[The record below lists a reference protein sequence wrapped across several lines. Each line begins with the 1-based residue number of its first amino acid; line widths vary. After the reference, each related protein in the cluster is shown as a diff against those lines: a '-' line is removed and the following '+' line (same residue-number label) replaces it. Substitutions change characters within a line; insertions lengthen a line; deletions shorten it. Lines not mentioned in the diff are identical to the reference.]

1 MMKGVLKMDITTILQ
16 AINTVGF
23 PITVCG
29 VLLWQ
34 NMKQNERYD
43 KQLYDLQTV
52 INNNTNVLIELS
64 TKIDRER
71 EVKNVG

>member
-1 MMKGVLKMDITTILQ
+1 MKGVLKMDITNLLQ

-34 NMKQNERYD
+34 NMKQNERFD
-43 KQLYDLQTV
+43 KQLYELQTV
-52 INNNTNVLIELS
+52 INNNTNVLVELS

>member
-1 MMKGVLKMDITTILQ
+1 MDMATLLQ

-34 NMKQNERYD
+34 NVTQNERFD
-43 KQLYDLQTV
+43 KQLYELQTV
-52 INNNTNVLIELS
+52 INNNTNVLVELS

>member
-1 MMKGVLKMDITTILQ
+1 MKGVLKMDMVTLLQ

-34 NMKQNERYD
+34 NMKQNERFD
-43 KQLYDLQTV
+43 KQLYELQTV
-52 INNNTNVLIELS
+52 INNNTNVLVELS

>member
-1 MMKGVLKMDITTILQ
+1 MKGVLKMDITNLLQ

-34 NMKQNERYD
+34 NMKQNERFD
-43 KQLYDLQTV
+43 KQLFELQTV
-52 INNNTNVLIELS
+52 INNNTNVLVELS
-64 TKIDRER
+64 TKIDSER

>member
-1 MMKGVLKMDITTILQ
+1 MDFANLLQ

-34 NMKQNERYD
+34 NMKQNERFD
-43 KQLYDLQTV
+43 KQNERFDTQLYELQTV
-52 INNNTNVLIELS
+52 INNNTNVLVELS
-64 TKIDRER
+64 TKLDRER

>member
-1 MMKGVLKMDITTILQ
+1 MKGVLKMDMPTLLQ

-34 NMKQNERYD
+34 NMKQNERFD
-43 KQLYDLQTV
+43 KQLYELQTV
-52 INNNTNVLIELS
+52 INNNTNVLVELS

>member
-1 MMKGVLKMDITTILQ
+1 MDFTILLQ

-23 PITVCG
+23 PITACG

-34 NMKQNERYD
+34 NMKQGERFD
-43 KQLYDLQTV
+43 RQLRELETV

-64 TKIDRER
+64 AKINGG
-71 EVKNVG
+71 K

>member
-1 MMKGVLKMDITTILQ
+1 MDMATLLQ

-34 NMKQNERYD
+34 NMKQNERFD
-43 KQLYDLQTV
+43 KQLYELQTV
-52 INNNTNVLIELS
+52 INNNTNVLVELS